1 MGKFITIILVFV
13 SFLTFGQDKEMF
25 DYINTYR
32 IKNGVKSLKWS
43 NDLSKISTSHN
54 DSLVSK
60 DSLYHSGTDTYE
72 NCAGGNIWC
81 TPITPNEMKGFNSF
95 LNKYYN
101 ITFNPMDTTDFN
113 KFIKLQVIYMWTKS
127 HNHNKNIL
135 RSDVKYGSVAIYIN
149 NYIFIDNKKEVTLFG
164 VTKSVVFNEIS
175 PHYKGTVYSTLNML
189 D

>member
-1 MGKFITIILVFV
+1 V
-13 SFLTFGQDKEMF
+13 SLFSFGQDKEMF

-32 IKNGVKSLKWS
+32 IKKGVKELKWS
-43 NDLSKISTSHN
+43 KDLSKISESHN

-81 TPITPNEMKGFNSF
+81 TPITPNELKGFNDF
-95 LNKYYN
+95 LEKYYE
-101 ITFNPMDTTDFN
+101 IVFDPLDTTDFN
-113 KFIKLQVIYMWTKS
+113 KFIKLHVIYMWTKS

-135 RSDVKYGSVAIYIN
+135 RSDVKYGSVAIYIGDFT
-149 NYIFIDNKKEVTLFG
+149 FIDNKKEVTLFG
-164 VTKSVVFNEIS
+164 VTKKVTFDEIT
-175 PHYKGTVYSTLNML
+175 PHNKGTVYSTLNLL